1 VSKRRRSFT
10 VLVAGGDGRVVRLHL
25 GSRTLYAGLALLAL
39 VAVGGGVAL
48 SDYSML
54 ARQRHEVASLH
65 HDLRDRRSRLEADD
79 QRFADMQKE
88 IATWNEVHTRIWRP
102 FGEAPAI
109 AAATDDSSSGSLL
122 ATVQEAGKKLRA
134 LEQVVNRS
142 ARVLAAV
149 PQGRPVRARINSG
162 FGRRPSP
169 WGEGIEFHRGIDL
182 AADPG
187 TPVKA
192 TAPGIVTFA
201 GKTPDYGNTI
211 VVDHG
216 GDIKTRFGHLHKIHI
231 ASGER
236 VERGQEIALSGNT
249 GRSTGPHLHYELLL
263 QGRPIDP
270 KLSFDE

>member
-1 VSKRRRSFT
+1 MAKRRSFT
-10 VLVAGGDGRVVRLHL
+10 VLVAGGDGRFVRLHL
-25 GSRTLYAGLALLAL
+25 GTRTVYAGLALLAL
-39 VAVGGGVAL
+39 VALGGGVAA

-54 ARQRHEVASLH
+54 ARQRHEVATLH

-79 QRFADMQKE
+79 QRFADIQKE
-88 IATWNEVHTRIWRP
+88 IATWHEVHTRIWRP

-109 AAATDDSSSGSLL
+109 SAMSDSSSSGHLL
-122 ATVQEAGKKLRA
+122 ASVQDAGKKLRA
-134 LEQVVNRS
+134 LEQVVDRS

-169 WGEGIEFHRGIDL
+169 WGEGTEFHRGIDL
-182 AADPG
+182 AASPG

-192 TAPGIVTFA
+192 TAPGVVSFA
-201 GKTPDYGNTI
+201 GKMPDYGNTI

-216 GDIKTRFGHLHKIHI
+216 SDIKTRFGHLHKIHI
-231 ASGER
+231 APGDR
-236 VERGQEIALSGNT
+236 VERGQEIAVSGNT
-249 GRSTGPHLHYELLL
+249 GRSTGPHLHYELLV

>member
-10 VLVAGGDGRVVRLHL
+10 VVVAGGDGRFVRLHL
-25 GSRTLYAGLALLAL
+25 GTRTLYTGLGLLALLA
-39 VAVGGGVAL
+39 VGAGVAA
-48 SDYSML
+48 SDYSIL
-54 ARQRHEVASLH
+54 ARQRHELATLH

-79 QRFADMQKE
+79 QRFAEMQKE
-88 IATWNEVHTRIWRP
+88 IATWNEVHARIWRP
-102 FGEAPAI
+102 FGEAPGI
-109 AAATDDSSSGSLL
+109 AATPDPPPSDSLFAS
-122 ATVQEAGKKLRA
+122 VQDAGKRLRA
-134 LEQVVNRS
+134 LEQVVTRS

-149 PQGRPVRARINSG
+149 PQGRPIRARINSG
-162 FGRRPSP
+162 FGRRTSP

-187 TPVKA
+187 TPVRA
-192 TAPGIVTFA
+192 TAPGVVSFA

-231 ASGER
+231 ASGDR

-249 GRSTGPHLHYELLL
+249 GRSTGPHLHYELLV

-270 KLSFDE
+270 KVSFDE